1 MRQFAS
7 ITADIL
13 ARKGEARPWDGVGAG
28 EAKRSLSWEQ
38 PVRQSV
44 THPSMAY
51 HPVAHQPVAQP
62 VVPPSTLPADIQS
75 RLAEQIDE
83 IHHILA
89 EPAEPTAPPPR
100 IRHAR
105 AEPIAPPPKIIPA
118 AAEPVAAIIQRA
130 LAETIA
136 PELPPVRARRV
147 VAEPV
152 DLHASEIHAPDDL
165 RKCTV
170 KISHHDYERLGI
182 LAVKQGKSRQRLLQ
196 ETVNSLFTGMTQ
208 EFGNSCQCLGKCD

>member
-13 ARKGEARPWDGVGAG
+13 ARKGEARPWDGVGTG
-28 EAKRSLSWEQ
+28 ETKRSLIWDQ
-38 PVRQSV
+38 PVRQAVHQPMIHQS
-44 THPSMAY
+44 
-51 HPVAHQPVAQP
+51 VAHQAVAQP
-62 VVPPSTLPADIQS
+62 VVPPSTPPGDIQN

-89 EPAEPTAPPPR
+89 EPAEPPPR

-147 VAEPV
+147 VAEPA
-152 DLHASEIHAPDDL
+152 DLHGPEIHAPDDL